1 MVLLRAR
8 FIVTPKIALRAV
20 VSYTAVSPLL
30 IPSLLIGMGGLFS
43 VTLRCKQY
51 FGLEPYSLFPE
62 LDPVKDLD
70 RHAALRSSDFPLE
83 YTSGCPMAEKI

>member
-30 IPSLLIGMGGLFS
+30 TEVSGLFS
-43 VTLRCKQY
+43 VTLRCERS
-51 FGLEPYSLFPE
+51 FDRSLICHSPI
-62 LDPVKDLD
+62 LI
-70 RHAALRSSDFPLE
+70 
-83 YTSGCPMAEKI
+83 G